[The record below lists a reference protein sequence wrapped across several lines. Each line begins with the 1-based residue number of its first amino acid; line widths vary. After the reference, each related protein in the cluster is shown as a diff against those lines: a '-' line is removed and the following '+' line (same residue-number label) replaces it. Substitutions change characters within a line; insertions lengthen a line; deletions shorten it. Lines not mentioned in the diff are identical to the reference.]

1 MNATSWQK
9 KVVPPEKVLEEIHP
23 GMTIFVGTGLA
34 EPRTL
39 VKTLLSSNM
48 PNLRD
53 LELVQIMSFGDPVS
67 IEERYPKKYRLKTFH
82 SGWVASEAVS
92 SGRVDLIPCNFSRIP
107 RLIRSGMI
115 RIDVAFV
122 QITPP
127 DESGYSSLGVAVDAA
142 RQAMEK
148 ATLVVGEISP
158 HIPRTLGDT
167 HVHIDEFNYLVETTE
182 PAFLLD
188 RWPVDPIIN
197 KVALNV
203 ASMIEDGS
211 CISFSTG
218 HLFECL
224 GRHLQSKRHLGLHS
238 PFITD
243 PAMDLIKSGAIT
255 NRLKTSF
262 RGTSLVSYA
271 LGTAELMR
279 WLDRNPL
286 VEFQGI
292 DVVGSPAHI
301 GMNDRYMAIMPVR
314 KVDLT
319 GRVAMHVGR
328 SNVAF
333 AMGEVQEI
341 LAGVQ
346 LSRGGRIICAVTSRN
361 LAQQANIRFSIDEF
375 PSQITL
381 RESMDMVATEYGV
394 AELTGRSVRE
404 RAMALIDIA
413 HPDDR
418 AELIRQAKEGNL
430 IYPDQIYLSE
440 AGRFYPEDVATEHTF
455 KNNLTVRFRAIK
467 PSDEDEMR
475 RLFYRF
481 SDEAVYYRYFSP
493 IKTMPHTEMQPYVN
507 VDYNRIM
514 SIVGVI
520 GPVGAG
526 HIIAEARYVRE
537 PGKKF
542 ADTAFI
548 VDEAYS
554 SHGIATFLYELL
566 MDIARKHGIQG
577 FTADVLA
584 TNKGMLKVYEKA
596 PFPVKSVLS
605 EGVYSLTIPFAE
617 QTWPATQ
624 GPLPASQ
631 AAPGK
636 AAGWDVE

>member
-1 MNATSWQK
+1 MIATPWQK
-9 KVVPPEKVLEEIHP
+9 KVVPPEKVLEQIHP
-23 GMTIFVGTGLA
+23 GITIFLGTGLA

-39 VKTLLSSNM
+39 VKALLSSNL

-53 LELVQIMSFGDPVS
+53 LELIQLMSFGDPVS
-67 IEERYPKKYRLKTFH
+67 IEERYPKKYRLKTFN
-82 SGWVASEAVS
+82 SGWVASDAVS

-107 RLIRSGMI
+107 RLIRSGLI

-127 DESGYSSLGVAVDAA
+127 DESGYSSFGVAVDAA

-148 ATLVVGEISP
+148 ASLVVGEISP

-167 HVHIDEFNYLVETTE
+167 YVHINEFNYLVETTE
-182 PAFLLD
+182 PAFILP
-188 RWPVDPIIN
+188 RWPVDPIID
-197 KVALNV
+197 KVAKNV

-224 GRHLQSKRHLGLHS
+224 GRHLLTKRHLGLHS

-243 PAMDLIKSGAIT
+243 PAMDLIKGGAIT

-271 LGTAELMR
+271 LGTAELMH

-292 DVVGSPAHI
+292 DVVGAPEHI
-301 GMNDRYMAIMPVR
+301 GMNDRFVAIMPVR

-319 GRVAMHVGR
+319 GRLAMHVGR

-361 LAQQANIRFSIDEF
+361 LMKASNIRASIAEF

-418 AELIRQAKEGNL
+418 DELVRQAKEANI

-440 AGRFYPEDVATEHTF
+440 AGRFYPEDIACEHTF
-455 KNNLTVRFRAIK
+455 RDNLTVRFRAIK

-481 SDEAVYYRYFSP
+481 SDESVYYRYFSP
-493 IKTMPHTEMQPYVN
+493 IKTMPHTEMQQYVN
-507 VDYNRIM
+507 TDYSRVM
-514 SIVGVI
+514 SIVGMI
-520 GPVGAG
+520 GPVGTG

-537 PGKKF
+537 PGKRV

-548 VDEAYS
+548 VDESYAGY
-554 SHGIATFLYELL
+554 GIATFMFEML
-566 MDIARKHGIQG
+566 MDIARKHGLQG

-584 TNKGMLKVYEKA
+584 TNKAMLKVYEKA
-596 PFPVKSVLS
+596 PYPVKSVLS
-605 EGVYSLTIPFAE
+605 DGVYSLTIPFSE
-617 QTWPATQ
+617 TPWPQSQ
-624 GPLPASQ
+624 GPLPESQ
-631 AAPGK
+631 AAPGR